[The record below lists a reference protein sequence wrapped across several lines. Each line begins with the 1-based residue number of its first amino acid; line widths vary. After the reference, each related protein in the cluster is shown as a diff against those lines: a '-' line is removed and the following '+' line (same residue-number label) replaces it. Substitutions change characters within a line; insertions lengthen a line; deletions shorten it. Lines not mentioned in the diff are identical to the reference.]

1 MTKRIIR
8 TLPGLL
14 ATCALVVGAATTAH
28 ATTTAGAATAKGSC
42 GATATEPIAPGLGVA
57 ATPPSAAEIA
67 AVGQYKAQHNRYEAQ
82 MPGLMAQE
90 AAQRAQKLA
99 DLRTTGT
106 QTRAS
111 ACAATPATALTVRP
125 ATAIARL
132 VQYGQ
137 IKNWYCGPAT
147 VAEMSATVPGPSP
160 VGLDQN
166 ALASY
171 MGTTQSA
178 GTTYTGLVN
187 GLNHYVGVPDFGRN
201 YYAFV
206 WISDIPTSAQRS
218 TFMSD
223 LQTDVSQNSPIA
235 GNGWEVPGGPHMTG
249 HPANEEIFHIF
260 EIGGYNSSQVYYA
273 DSATTVWSSVPAYSW
288 FDTYTMV
295 TILGGRG
302 YAW

>member
-1 MTKRIIR
+1 MRITR
-8 TLPGLL
+8 MLPGAL
-14 ATCALVVGAATTAH
+14 ATCALVVGVTAPASATPAD
-28 ATTTAGAATAKGSC
+28 AATAKGTC
-42 GATATEPIAPGLGVA
+42 DATTTAPAAPGLGT
-57 ATPPSAAEIA
+57 ATTQPSAAEIA

-82 MPGLMAQE
+82 LPSRMAPE

-99 DLRTTGT
+99 ALHSTRT
-106 QTRAS
+106 QTRPS
-111 ACAATPATALTVRP
+111 SCAATSATASAVRP

-201 YYAFV
+201 YYEFIWV
-206 WISDIPTSAQRS
+206 SDIPTSAQRS
-218 TFMSD
+218 AFMSD

-235 GNGWEVPGGPHMTG
+235 GNGWEVPGGPHLTG

-260 EIGGYNSSQVYYA
+260 EIGGYNGSQVYYA